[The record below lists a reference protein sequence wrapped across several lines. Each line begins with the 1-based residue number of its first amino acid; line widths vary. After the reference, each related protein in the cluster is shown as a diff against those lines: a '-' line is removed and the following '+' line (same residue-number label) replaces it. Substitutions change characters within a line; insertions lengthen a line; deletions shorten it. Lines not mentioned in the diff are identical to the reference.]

1 MSVSV
6 QVLIGVVSTLLGA
19 GFLGLFA
26 WLTFRTGLNKEY
38 REARERLKRGEALQ
52 KDKQYDLAREELQ
65 KSVEIL
71 SDRTRSMLLTE
82 AYLRLGD
89 IELESANFDA
99 AVRYFIL
106 CRQTSAEIKHGIAD
120 DALLLKLGRA
130 YTGAKKYD
138 DAFRCFD
145 AIQQMEGKMQDSP
158 IAAATYSRLGEV
170 ESLRNRPDTAI
181 DYYLRAL
188 NYQEQIADRRT
199 QASTRLSLADL
210 NFQVKHYQE
219 AKNHYTEAKRLYE
232 EFGDL
237 PIVNLIQDKLPR
249 ADQLQT

>member
-1 MSVSV
+1 
-6 QVLIGVVSTLLGA
+6 
-19 GFLGLFA
+19 
-26 WLTFRTGLNKEY
+26 
-38 REARERLKRGEALQ
+38 
-52 KDKQYDLAREELQ
+52 
-65 KSVEIL
+65 
-71 SDRTRSMLLTE
+71 
-82 AYLRLGD
+82 
-89 IELESANFDA
+89 
-99 AVRYFIL
+99 
-106 CRQTSAEIKHGIAD
+106 
-120 DALLLKLGRA
+120 
-130 YTGAKKYD
+130 
-138 DAFRCFD
+138 
-145 AIQQMEGKMQDSP
+145 MQDSP